1 MVGIIIGTI
10 CLVGLVKVVGRHHGH
25 HWHHGHGHHRC
36 RHSLRG
42 RGSWL
47 DELGD
52 ELDLNP
58 EQQDKV
64 EDHVRAFTRR
74 ARKLR
79 GERDRTRE
87 DVAEAMRSESFD
99 ENILGEMY
107 ARHDDAL
114 RELRKDFVEMLAHIH
129 YLLDERQRR
138 KLARIIDRGPRPFR
152 GGFHP
157 YRWARG
163 Y

>member
-1 MVGIIIGTI
+1 MVGIIIGTV
-10 CLVGLVKVVGRHHGH
+10 CLIGLVKVVGRHH
-25 HWHHGHGHHRC
+25 HHGHGCHR
-36 RHSLRG
+36 RG
-42 RGSWL
+42 RGRYLRGGDGWL
-47 DELGD
+47 ETLADEL
-52 ELDLNP
+52 ELSA

-79 GERDRTRE
+79 GERERTRE

-99 ENILGEMY
+99 ENILGEMFV
-107 ARHDDAL
+107 RHDDAL

-129 YLLDERQRR
+129 YVLDERQRR
-138 KLARIIDRGPRPFR
+138 KLARFIDRGPRPFR

-157 YRWARG
+157 YRWARS